1 MVVYMRDIWLAIKG
15 YFRRLDKVLL
25 LLCLIAV
32 SFSCLILYSELKAD
46 FISTGSRRFNPFTM
60 QVIAAIIGVAAL
72 LIMSVVNYRFM
83 AKIWFIHLP
92 ITLGLVLL
100 TFTNLPIV
108 YQPPGSDDTAWLR
121 IAGLSLQP
129 SELLKFSFILT
140 FALHLSRVREEL
152 NKPKNLLFL
161 CLHGAAPCVLI
172 FIQGDMGSALVF
184 FFIFLCMIFAAGIS
198 YKYVFAG
205 MGLIA
210 IAAPVI
216 WFSGLLPDYLKQ
228 RFTILGDLASDA
240 LGYGH
245 QQLNGRRI
253 LGSGMLFG
261 KGLFSD
267 DLNWVFALEND
278 FVLAHVGQTL
288 GFVGCAFVVLLLAA
302 ICVKILLTA
311 RISSDPLGCYICV
324 GVFGMF
330 MFQSIINI
338 GMVLGVVPV
347 IGITLPFIS
356 AGGTSVITSF
366 ISMGLV
372 MSVYSFNKGR
382 G

>member
-1 MVVYMRDIWLAIKG
+1 MKGIWRAVKG
-15 YFRRLDKVLL
+15 YFGRLDKMLL
-25 LLCLIAV
+25 LFCLVAV
-32 SFSCLILYSELKAD
+32 AFSCLILYSELRAG
-46 FISTGSRRFNPFTM
+46 FISTGSRRFNPFVM
-60 QVIAAIIGVAAL
+60 QVLASGAGIAAL
-72 LIMSVVNYRFM
+72 LVMAMINYRFM
-83 AKIWFIHLP
+83 AKIWFLHLP
-92 ITLGLVLL
+92 VTLGLVLL
-100 TFTNLPIV
+100 TFTSLPIV

-172 FIQGDMGSALVF
+172 FLQGDMGSALVF

-198 YKYVFAG
+198 YKFVFAG

-210 IAAPVI
+210 IAAPVV

-228 RFTILGDLASDA
+228 RFLVLGNLESDP
-240 LGYGH
+240 LLYGH

-288 GFVGCAFVVLLLAA
+288 GFVGCAFVVLLLTA

-330 MFQSIINI
+330 MFQTIINI

-347 IGITLPFIS
+347 IGITLPFMS
-356 AGGTSVITSF
+356 AGGTSIITSF

-372 MSVYSFNKGR
+372 MSVYSFNRGR
-382 G
+382 D